1 MSAYQ
6 AAQLRNLNDKQ
17 LLMNQSASGIGDI
30 QGDDTINNGFRI
42 IDSSN
47 NIVRSFLP
55 GNNIQARV
63 VDNKQIVV
71 DAMLKLTTRS
81 KILNIQTTDKTT
93 MIDTTLLENL
103 LESYIANINDITKGS
118 KYIMVQKKDS
128 SIIFDASN
136 LSSALESMKLNIN
149 KIIPIVGARISFDKL
164 NILSQWGQISLDC
177 KSIQKQAVGTYTIA
191 FSKELPHNNYGVLV
205 SLQSSDAGFI
215 LYNNT
220 TTKGITITTY
230 NARGKLSSLD
240 GDMTIEIKC

>member
-81 KILNIQTTDKTT
+81 KILSIQTTDKTT
-93 MIDTTLLENL
+93 MIDTTLLEKFIRII
-103 LESYIANINDITKGS
+103 YS
-118 KYIMVQKKDS
+118 KYQ
-128 SIIFDASN
+128 
-136 LSSALESMKLNIN
+136 
-149 KIIPIVGARISFDKL
+149 
-164 NILSQWGQISLDC
+164 
-177 KSIQKQAVGTYTIA
+177 
-191 FSKELPHNNYGVLV
+191 
-205 SLQSSDAGFI
+205 
-215 LYNNT
+215 
-220 TTKGITITTY
+220 
-230 NARGKLSSLD
+230 
-240 GDMTIEIKC
+240 

>member
-103 LESYIANINDITKGS
+103 LESYIANINDTTKGS
-118 KYIMVQKKDS
+118 KYIIVQKKTVLL
-128 SIIFDASN
+128 F
-136 LSSALESMKLNIN
+136 LMH
-149 KIIPIVGARISFDKL
+149 
-164 NILSQWGQISLDC
+164 QIYHPRWN
-177 KSIQKQAVGTYTIA
+177 Q
-191 FSKELPHNNYGVLV
+191 
-205 SLQSSDAGFI
+205 
-215 LYNNT
+215 
-220 TTKGITITTY
+220 
-230 NARGKLSSLD
+230 
-240 GDMTIEIKC
+240 